1 MNEVFFDGIASFRD
15 WGIYLSSIV
24 IDDPK
29 PKEIYVD
36 IPNGDGALDLTEALT
51 GEVHYE
57 SRPFEAVFTIK
68 PETYSVELV
77 RYLHSY
83 LNGKQRTI
91 RTKEEPGYY
100 LIGRCATSIK
110 KDGVLAVLTVK
121 ATCQPWKYKND
132 VTAINTTIGA
142 SGTTTLNLTNERKRV
157 IPTITASAAVTIGFN
172 GQTIS
177 VNAGTQRLTNIALQ
191 YGNNVLIITGAEG
204 TTVLFEYQ
212 EGAL

>member
-77 RYLHSY
+77 RYLRSY

-100 LIGRCATSIK
+100 LIGRCATSVK

-142 SGTTTLNLTNERKRV
+142 SGTNTLNLTNERKRV
-157 IPTITASAAVTIGFN
+157 IPTITASAAVTIAFN
-172 GQTIS
+172 GKTIS
-177 VNAGTQRLTNIALQ
+177 VNAGTQRLTNIALS
-191 YGNNVLIITGAEG
+191 YGDNLLTITGAEG

>member
-77 RYLHSY
+77 RYLRSY

-100 LIGRCATSIK
+100 LIGRCATSLK
-110 KDGVLAVLTVK
+110 NDGVLAILTVK

-132 VTAINTTIGA
+132 VTAINMTIGA

-157 IPTITASAAVTIGFN
+157 IPTITASAAVTIAFN
-172 GQTIS
+172 GKTIS
-177 VNAGTQRLTNIALQ
+177 VNAGTQRLTNIALS
-191 YGNNVLIITGAEG
+191 YGDNLLTITGAEG

>member
-24 IDDPK
+24 IDDPQ

-77 RYLHSY
+77 RYLRSY

-132 VTAINTTIGA
+132 VTAKNTTIGA

-157 IPTITASAAVTIGFN
+157 IPTITASAAVTIAFN

-204 TTVLFEYQ
+204 TTVSFEYQ

>member
-77 RYLHSY
+77 RYLRSY
-83 LNGKQRTI
+83 LNGKQRII

-100 LIGRCATSIK
+100 LIGRCATSLK
-110 KDGVLAVLTVK
+110 NDGVLAILTVK

-132 VTAINTTIGA
+132 VTAINMTIGA

-157 IPTITASAAVTIGFN
+157 IPTITASAAVTIAFN
-172 GQTIS
+172 GKTIS
-177 VNAGTQRLTNIALQ
+177 VNAGTQRLTNIALS
-191 YGNNVLIITGAEG
+191 YGDNLLTITGAEG

>member
-77 RYLHSY
+77 RYLRGY

-100 LIGRCATSIK
+100 LIGRCATSLK
-110 KDGVLAVLTVK
+110 NDGVLAILTVK

-132 VTAINTTIGA
+132 VTAINMTIGA

-157 IPTITASAAVTIGFN
+157 IPTITASAAVTIAFN
-172 GQTIS
+172 GKTIS
-177 VNAGTQRLTNIALQ
+177 VNAGTQRLTNIALS
-191 YGNNVLIITGAEG
+191 YGDNLLTITGAEG

>member
-1 MNEVFFDGIASFRD
+1 MNEVFFDGMASFSD
-15 WGIYLSSIV
+15 WGLYLTSLT
-24 IDDPK
+24 IDAPK
-29 PKEIYVD
+29 PKEIYVE

-57 SRPFEAVFTIK
+57 SRPFEAVFAIK
-68 PETYSVELV
+68 PETYSADLV
-77 RYLHSY
+77 RWLIGY

-100 LIGRCATSIK
+100 LIGRCAITLK
-110 KDGVLAVLTVK
+110 NDGVLAVLTIK
-121 ATCQPWKYKND
+121 ATCQPWKFKND
-132 VTAINTTIGA
+132 LTAINATIGA
-142 SGTTTLNLTNERKRV
+142 SGTTSITLQNERKRV
-157 IPTITASAAVTIGFN
+157 IPTITASAAVTVVFN

-177 VNAGTQRLTNIALQ
+177 VNAGTQRLTNIALS
-191 YGNNVLIITGAEG
+191 YGDNLLTITGAEG

>member
-1 MNEVFFDGIASFRD
+1 MNEVFFDGMASFSD
-15 WGIYLSSIV
+15 WGLYLTSLT
-24 IDDPK
+24 IDAPK
-29 PKEIYVD
+29 PKEIYVE

-57 SRPFEAVFTIK
+57 SRPFEAVFAIK
-68 PETYSVELV
+68 PETYSADLV
-77 RYLHSY
+77 RWLIGY

-100 LIGRCATSIK
+100 LVGRCATSQK
-110 KDGVLAVLTVK
+110 NDGVLAVLTVK

-142 SGTTTLNLTNERKRV
+142 SGTTTLNLMNERKRV
-157 IPTITASAAVTIGFN
+157 IPTITASAAVTIAFN

-191 YGNNVLIITGAEG
+191 YGNNVLTITGAEG

>member
-24 IDDPK
+24 IDDPQ

-77 RYLHSY
+77 RYLRSY

-100 LIGRCATSIK
+100 VIGRCATSIK

-121 ATCQPWKYKND
+121 ATCKPWKYKND

-157 IPTITASAAVTIGFN
+157 IPTITASAAVTIAFN

>member
-77 RYLHSY
+77 RYLRGY

-132 VTAINTTIGA
+132 VTAINMTIGA
-142 SGTTTLNLTNERKRV
+142 SGTNTLNLTNERRRV
-157 IPTITASAAVTIGFN
+157 IPTITASAAVTIAFN
-172 GQTIS
+172 GKTIS
-177 VNAGTQRLTNIALQ
+177 VNAGTQRLTNIALS
-191 YGNNVLIITGAEG
+191 YGDNLLTITGAEG
-204 TTVLFEYQ
+204 TTVLFEYK

>member
-24 IDDPK
+24 IDDPQ

-57 SRPFEAVFTIK
+57 SRPMEAVFTIK

-77 RYLHSY
+77 RYLRSY

-100 LIGRCATSIK
+100 LIGRCATSFK
-110 KDGVLAVLTVK
+110 NDGVLAILTVK
-121 ATCQPWKYKND
+121 ATCQPWKYKNAPT
-132 VTAINTTIGA
+132 VVNSTIGA

-157 IPTITASAAVTIGFN
+157 IPTITASAAVTIAFN

>member
-77 RYLHSY
+77 RYLRSY

-100 LIGRCATSIK
+100 LIGRCATSLK
-110 KDGVLAVLTVK
+110 NDGVLAILTVK

-142 SGTTTLNLTNERKRV
+142 SGTNTLNLTNERKRV
-157 IPTITASAAVTIGFN
+157 LPTITASAAVTIAFN
-172 GQTIS
+172 GKTIS
-177 VNAGTQRLTNIALQ
+177 VNAGTQRLTNIALS
-191 YGNNVLIITGAEG
+191 YGDNLLTITGAEG

>member
-1 MNEVFFDGIASFRD
+1 MNEVFFDGMASFSD
-15 WGIYLSSIV
+15 WGLYLTSLT
-24 IDDPK
+24 IDAPK
-29 PKEIYVD
+29 PKEIYVE

-57 SRPFEAVFTIK
+57 SRPFEAVFAIS
-68 PETYSVELV
+68 PQVYSSELI
-77 RYLHSY
+77 RWMIGY

-100 LIGRCATSIK
+100 LIGRCATSLK
-110 KDGVLAVLTVK
+110 NDGVLAVLTVK

-132 VTAINTTIGA
+132 ATAINTTIGA
-142 SGTTTLNLTNERKRV
+142 DETTSITLTNERKRV
-157 IPTITASAAVTIGFN
+157 IPTITASTAVTITFN

-177 VNAGTQRLTNIALQ
+177 VNAGTQRLTNIALSF
-191 YGNNVLIITGAEG
+191 GDNVLTITGAEG
-204 TTVLFEYQ
+204 TTVSFEYQ

>member
-77 RYLHSY
+77 RYLRSY

-100 LIGRCATSIK
+100 LIGRCATIVK

-132 VTAINTTIGA
+132 VTSINTTIGA

-157 IPTITASAAVTIGFN
+157 IPTITASAAVTIAFN

-177 VNAGTQRLTNIALQ
+177 VNAGTQRLTNIALI
-191 YGNNVLIITGAEG
+191 YGNNALTITGAAG
-204 TTVLFEYQ
+204 TTVSFEYQ

>member
-77 RYLHSY
+77 RYLRSY
-83 LNGKQRTI
+83 LNGKQRAI

-100 LIGRCATSIK
+100 LIGRCATSLK
-110 KDGVLAVLTVK
+110 NDGVLAVLTVK
-121 ATCQPWKYKND
+121 ATCQPWKFKND

-142 SGTTTLNLTNERKRV
+142 SGTLTINLTNERKRV
-157 IPTITASAAVTIGFN
+157 IPTITASAAITIVFDG
-172 GQTIS
+172 TS
-177 VNAGTQRLTNIALQ
+177 TSLNAGTHRVTNIALS
-191 YGNNVLIITGAEG
+191 YGDNLLTITGSEG

>member
-24 IDDPK
+24 IDDPQ

-77 RYLHSY
+77 RYLRSY

-132 VTAINTTIGA
+132 VTAKNTTIGA

-157 IPTITASAAVTIGFN
+157 IPTITASAAVTIAFN

-177 VNAGTQRLTNIALQ
+177 VNAGTQRLTNIALS
-191 YGNNVLIITGAEG
+191 YGDNLLTITGSEG

>member
-1 MNEVFFDGIASFRD
+1 MNEVFFDGMASFRD

-24 IDDPK
+24 IDDPQ

-77 RYLHSY
+77 RYLRSY

-132 VTAINTTIGA
+132 VTAKNTTIGA

-157 IPTITASAAVTIGFN
+157 IPTITASAAVTIAFN

-177 VNAGTQRLTNIALQ
+177 VNAGTQRLTNIALI
-191 YGNNVLIITGAEG
+191 YGNNALTITGAAG

>member
-1 MNEVFFDGIASFRD
+1 MNEVFFDGLASFSD
-15 WGIYLSSIV
+15 WGLYLTSLT
-24 IDDPK
+24 IDAPK
-29 PKEIYVD
+29 PKEIYVE

-57 SRPFEAVFTIK
+57 SRPMEAVFTIK

-77 RYLHSY
+77 RYLRSY

-100 LIGRCATSIK
+100 LIGRCATSLK
-110 KDGVLAVLTVK
+110 NDGVLAVLTVK
-121 ATCQPWKYKND
+121 ATCQPWKFKND
-132 VTAINTTIGA
+132 VTEINTTIGA
-142 SGTTTLNLTNERKRV
+142 VGTLTINLTNERKRV
-157 IPTITASAAVTIGFN
+157 IPTITASAAVTIAFN

-204 TTVLFEYQ
+204 TTVSFEYQ

>member
-24 IDDPK
+24 IDDPQ

-77 RYLHSY
+77 RYLRSY

-132 VTAINTTIGA
+132 VTAKNTTIGA

-157 IPTITASAAVTIGFN
+157 IPTITASAAVTIAFN
-172 GQTIS
+172 GKTIS
-177 VNAGTQRLTNIALQ
+177 VNAGTQRLTNIALI
-191 YGNNVLIITGAEG
+191 YGNNALTITGAAG

>member
-24 IDDPK
+24 IDDPQ

-77 RYLHSY
+77 RYLRSY

-100 LIGRCATSIK
+100 VIGRCATSIK

-121 ATCQPWKYKND
+121 ATCQPWKFKND
-132 VTAINTTIGA
+132 VTEINTTIGA

-157 IPTITASAAVTIGFN
+157 IPTITASAAVTIAFN

>member
-77 RYLHSY
+77 RYLRSY

-100 LIGRCATSIK
+100 LIGRCATSVK

-157 IPTITASAAVTIGFN
+157 IPTITASAAVTIAFN
-172 GQTIS
+172 GKTIS
-177 VNAGTQRLTNIALQ
+177 VNAGTQRLTNIALI
-191 YGNNVLIITGAEG
+191 YGNNALTITGAEG
-204 TTVLFEYQ
+204 TTVSFEYQ

>member
-1 MNEVFFDGIASFRD
+1 MNEVFFDGMASFSD
-15 WGIYLSSIV
+15 WGLYLTLLT
-24 IDDPK
+24 IDAPK
-29 PKEIYVD
+29 PKEIYVE

-57 SRPFEAVFTIK
+57 SRPFEAVFAIK
-68 PETYSVELV
+68 PETYSADLV
-77 RYLHSY
+77 RWLIGY

-100 LIGRCATSIK
+100 LVGRCATSLK
-110 KDGVLAVLTVK
+110 NDGVLAILTVK

-142 SGTTTLNLTNERKRV
+142 SGTNTLNLTNERKRV
-157 IPTITASAAVTIGFN
+157 IPTITASAAVTVVFN
-172 GQTIS
+172 GHTIS
-177 VNAGTQRLTNIALQ
+177 VNAGTQRLTNIALS
-191 YGNNVLIITGAEG
+191 YGDNLLTITGAAG
-204 TTVLFEYQ
+204 TTVSFEYQ

>member
-1 MNEVFFDGIASFRD
+1 MNEVFFDGMASFSD
-15 WGIYLSSIV
+15 WGLYLTSLT
-24 IDDPK
+24 IDAPK
-29 PKEIYVD
+29 PKEIYVE

-57 SRPFEAVFTIK
+57 SRPFEAVFAIK
-68 PETYSVELV
+68 PETYSADLV
-77 RYLHSY
+77 RWLIGY

-100 LIGRCATSIK
+100 LVGRCATSLK
-110 KDGVLAVLTVK
+110 NDGVLAILTVK

-132 VTAINTTIGA
+132 VTAINTTLGA
-142 SGTTTLNLTNERKRV
+142 SGTNTLNLTNERKRV
-157 IPTITASAAVTIGFN
+157 IPTITASAAVTVVLN

-177 VNAGTQRLTNIALQ
+177 VNAGTQRLTNIALS
-191 YGNNVLIITGAEG
+191 YGDNLLTITGAAG

>member
-77 RYLHSY
+77 RYLRSY

-100 LIGRCATSIK
+100 VIGRCATSIK

-121 ATCQPWKYKND
+121 ATCKPWKYKND

-157 IPTITASAAVTIGFN
+157 IPTITASAAVTIAFN
-172 GQTIS
+172 GKTIS
-177 VNAGTQRLTNIALQ
+177 VNAGTQRLTNIALS
-191 YGNNVLIITGAEG
+191 YGDNLLTITGAEG

>member
-24 IDDPK
+24 IDDPQ

-57 SRPFEAVFTIK
+57 SRPMEAVFTIK

-77 RYLHSY
+77 RYLRSY

-132 VTAINTTIGA
+132 VTAKNTTIGA
-142 SGTTTLNLTNERKRV
+142 SGTNTLNLTNERKRV
-157 IPTITASAAVTIGFN
+157 IPTITASAAVTIAFN
-172 GQTIS
+172 GKTIS
-177 VNAGTQRLTNIALQ
+177 VNAGTQRLTNIALI
-191 YGNNVLIITGAEG
+191 YGNNALTITGAAG

>member
-24 IDDPK
+24 IDDPQ

-77 RYLHSY
+77 RYLRSY

-100 LIGRCATSIK
+100 VIGRCATSIK

-157 IPTITASAAVTIGFN
+157 IPTITASAAVTIAFN

>member
-77 RYLHSY
+77 RYLRSY

-142 SGTTTLNLTNERKRV
+142 SGTLTINLTNERKRV
-157 IPTITASAAVTIGFN
+157 IPTITASAAVTVVFN

-177 VNAGTQRLTNIALQ
+177 VNAGTQRLTNIALS
-191 YGNNVLIITGAEG
+191 YGDNVLTVTGSEG